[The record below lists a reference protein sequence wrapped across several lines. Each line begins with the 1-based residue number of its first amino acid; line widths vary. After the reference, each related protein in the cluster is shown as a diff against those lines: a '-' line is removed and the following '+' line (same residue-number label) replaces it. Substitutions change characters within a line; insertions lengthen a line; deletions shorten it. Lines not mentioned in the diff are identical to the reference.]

1 MIGAWEPS
9 LKYRWILV
17 DVYYETGR
25 VLGVLPGFLRFHVS
39 RNSGIPVNFK
49 QHMDNGTG
57 FFLGEEWLNFH
68 AITARPWSIGAIYW
82 AVSLGDG
89 AF

>member
-9 LKYRWILV
+9 LTYRWILV

-57 FFLGEEWLNFH
+57 FFWGEKWLNFH
-68 AITARPWSIGAIYW
+68 AITRDHCEALVYRSYLLGC
-82 AVSLGDG
+82 VSW
-89 AF
+89 